1 MKHTPL
7 YLIAALALTG
17 IGCRSSHKSA
27 ITTADSTYTAS
38 SISGNAFVWRL
49 DSMEFTNIVTAD
61 SVVST
66 DSAGSPGRRTV
77 AYGVRIDRRG
87 RVVSAT
93 ETACS
98 ATTSAVSTAVSQSHS
113 ESRSKRVSAGGG
125 WFGTLMYIAAAATG
139 IVLIWRIIRKFAA

>member
-17 IGCRSSHKSA
+17 MACRSSHKSA

-49 DSMEFTNIVTAD
+49 DSMEFTNIITAD

-66 DSAGSPGRRTV
+66 DSAGSAGRHTV

-87 RVVSAT
+87 RAVSTT

-113 ESRSKRVSAGGG
+113 ESRAKRVSAGGA
-125 WFGTLMYIAAAATG
+125 WLGTLMYIAAAAAG